1 MKVAQ
6 KKGLQFYQTR
16 SNAIILCNTWPATRI
31 EKVVC
36 MKSREELYNKV
47 HPSPRLPPKSVLKP
61 NLCHGRQDS
70 YNFEARTSVD
80 HQSKERE
87 AHGETRGDSNSYRR
101 TEEFVRRET
110 VKQMIHQF
118 ETHPNRESLMAD
130 SEKNPKLNPFSEKSK
145 EFIRCMGKTEY
156 FEMCEIT
163 SEVHCQDCL
172 LFWEIGIV
180 CCTCGYMLAIFTKES
195 QFEQRSIWCLVNHE
209 FCNKE
214 GTVPWSSTRTNWEA
228 THSFQSS
235 QYTQE
240 GKETWP
246 QHHIGQIPEQPALS
260 RLTKKTK

>member
-145 EFIRCMGKTEY
+145 EFIRCMGKNWVLRDVRDHFWSTLPRLLALLGNR
-156 FEMCEIT
+156 
-163 SEVHCQDCL
+163 HC
-172 LFWEIGIV
+172 
-180 CCTCGYMLAIFTKES
+180 MLYLRLHACDLHKRIAIWTKIDLMS
-195 QFEQRSIWCLVNHE
+195 C
-209 FCNKE
+209 
-214 GTVPWSSTRTNWEA
+214 
-228 THSFQSS
+228 QSR
-235 QYTQE
+235 
-240 GKETWP
+240 
-246 QHHIGQIPEQPALS
+246 IL
-260 RLTKKTK
+260 